1 MKNHFY
7 LIIAVLS
14 FTITYSQQD
23 ILGYYNAD
31 YVKCAK
37 VSAKYYIKNK
47 PSENLNVKLYLINGN
62 LKEEWHTDELN
73 NNDPYYSVINGNY
86 KAYYDTGTLYTSL
99 NYKDNIL
106 NGIGVSY
113 YENGEIK
120 EKCNFINGLRD
131 GESLQFDSTGKLI
144 SNEKFIKGTGNMLM
158 FYESGKLKFSGR
170 RIEGKKEGTYI
181 KYLEDGTTNELCN
194 FTSDLLDGAF
204 VKYFESEEKIKKVNF
219 YKTDTIRALRL
230 ECNEY
235 KKCKVIIEN
244 NFSDPIISQS
254 DWIISNTENSMF
266 VKEGLLIKAADKTKK
281 LGNTDIDLNI
291 PWIEYEDFT
300 IEAEFINQDLNTDF
314 GLYWNENQT
323 ENSYNGFV
331 INSLNKTFQ
340 VENFDGSIYIKDKK
354 GIANPIVNGINSK
367 NTLTISKKGND
378 IYYSVNG
385 VVIEKET
392 YVDFKFNGKRFSI
405 YIAPKDISK
414 PSKIIVSRYVFKD
427 DISYDYVQG
436 IAENLIKENSYTY
449 SGNGSGFFIDKSG
462 FIATNFHVIDG
473 AKEIEVE
480 FIFNN
485 KVVNYSAELI
495 KSDKII
501 DLAIIKI
508 NDPKFIETDDIP
520 YNLLMD
526 LKPTGSSIFT
536 LGYPYGDVLSS
547 DMKFSNGTISSNLG
561 IDDEISRFQISAP
574 IQPGNSGGPVLDS
587 EGNLIGVIVERL
599 NKDLYN
605 AENVNFAIKIPYL
618 KNLIDVL
625 PEKIKLPSSIVLAGK
640 SLNEQIEQLKK
651 YVVKIKTKE

>member
-1 MKNHFY
+1 MKNYFY

-37 VSAKYYIKNK
+37 VSAKYYIKSK

-170 RIEGKKEGTYI
+170 KIEGKKEGTYI

-367 NTLTISKKGND
+367 NILTISKKGND

>member
-7 LIIAVLS
+7 LFLAVLS
-14 FTITYSQQD
+14 FTLSYSQQD
-23 ILGYYNAD
+23 IVGYYDVD
-31 YVKCAK
+31 YIKCAK
-37 VSAKYYIKNK
+37 VSAKFFLKIK
-47 PSENLNVKLYLINGN
+47 PSETLNIKLFLMNGT

-73 NNDPYYSVINGNY
+73 NNDPYYSPVNGNY

-99 NYKDNIL
+99 YYKDNLL

-131 GESLQFDSTGKLI
+131 GESLQYDSTGKLI
-144 SNEKFIKGTGNMLM
+144 SNEKYVMGTGNLLV
-158 FYESGKLKFSGR
+158 FYDSGKIKFSGR
-170 RIEGKKEGTYI
+170 KIEGKKEGTYI
-181 KYLEDGTTNELCN
+181 KYLEDGTTNELCK
-194 FTSDLLDGAF
+194 FTNGLLDGAY
-204 VKYFESEEKIKKVNF
+204 VKYYDSEEKIKKVNI
-219 YKTDTIRALRL
+219 YKNDTITAIRM

-244 NFSDPIISQS
+244 KFSDPMISQS
-254 DWIISNTENSMF
+254 DWSISNTENSMF
-266 VKEGLLIKAADKTKK
+266 VNEGLLIKAADKTKK

-314 GLYWNENQT
+314 GLFWNENQS
-323 ENSYNGFV
+323 ENSYSGFL
-331 INSLNKTFQ
+331 INSLNKTFE
-340 VENFDGSIYIKDKK
+340 VENFDGSIYLKDKK
-354 GIANPIVNGINSK
+354 GIANSIVNGINSK
-367 NTLTISKKGND
+367 NILTISKKGND

-385 VVIEKET
+385 IVIEKET

-405 YIAPKDISK
+405 YIAPKDITK
-414 PSKIIVSRYVFKD
+414 PSKIIISRYVFKD

-436 IAENLIKENSYTY
+436 IAEKLIKENSYTY

-462 FIATNFHVIDG
+462 FIATNFHVIEG

-480 FIFNN
+480 VISNN

-495 KSDKII
+495 KADKII

-508 NDPKFIETDDIP
+508 NDPKFMAMDEIP
-520 YNLLMD
+520 YNFLMD
-526 LKPTGSSIFT
+526 LKPIGSSIFT

-547 DMKFSNGTISSNLG
+547 DIKFSNGTISSNMG
-561 IDDEISRFQISAP
+561 IEDEISRFQISAP

-605 AENVNFAIKIPYL
+605 SENVNFAIKIPYL

-625 PEKIKLPSSIVLAGK
+625 PEKIKLPSSIELAGK
-640 SLNEQIEQLKK
+640 SLNEQIEQLKN